1 MVNEKEKAKILFF
14 DLETTPNI
22 IYAWGRYE
30 QNAIDIVDDWHLLCF
45 AYKWFGE
52 KEVFTMN
59 TKKEVDMVKYLWQLF
74 DKADVIVAHN
84 GDQFDIKKVNALF
97 IKYGMK
103 PPASYKTIDTKKV
116 AKKYFRFDSNKLDD
130 LGRYLG
136 LGRKIQTGGFELWKG
151 CMDGD
156 KKAWKTM
163 LDYNKQDVILLE
175 KVYLKMRSWIT
186 NHPNLNLFN
195 NEEHT
200 CPNCGSHKIHKR
212 GYGVTR
218 SAKYQRYA
226 CQECGAWST
235 GEKVGETVRIK

>member
-1 MVNEKEKAKILFF
+1 MVKEKEGVKILFF
-14 DLETTPNI
+14 DIETTPNVV
-22 IYAWGRYE
+22 YTWGRYE
-30 QNAIDIVDDWHLLCF
+30 QDAIDVVDDWHLLCF

-52 KEVFTMN
+52 KETFAMN
-59 TKKEVDMVKYLWQLF
+59 GKEENMVKYLWQLF
-74 DKADVIVAHN
+74 NEADVIVAHN

-103 PPASYKTIDTKKV
+103 PPAPYKTIDTKKV
-116 AKKYFRFDSNKLDD
+116 AKRYFRFDSNKLDD

-136 LGRKIQTGGFELWKG
+136 LGRKMQTGGFELWKG

-156 KKAWKTM
+156 KKAWKIM

-195 NEEHT
+195 NEDHV
-200 CPNCGSHKIHKR
+200 CPNCGSNKIQKR
-212 GYGVTR
+212 GFSVSRTG
-218 SAKYQRYA
+218 KYQRHA
-226 CQECGAWST
+226 CQDCGAWSI